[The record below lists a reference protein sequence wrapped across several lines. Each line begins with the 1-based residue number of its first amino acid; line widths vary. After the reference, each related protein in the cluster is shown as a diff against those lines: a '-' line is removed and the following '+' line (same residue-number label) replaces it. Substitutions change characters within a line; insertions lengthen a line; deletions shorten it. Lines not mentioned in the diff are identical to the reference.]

1 MTNPAAEKTTGKP
14 EHPDKPDDA
23 GPKYFVDIEGT
34 DHEWHKS
41 TITPPEIRVLGGLT
55 GTEPIVEVD
64 LDDNS
69 ERTLPENAVVE
80 LKPGRGFARKVR
92 FKRG

>member
-1 MTNPAAEKTTGKP
+1 MAMTKP
-14 EHPDKPDDA
+14 EAADDD

-34 DHEWHKS
+34 DYDWAQA
-41 TITPPEIRVLGGLT
+41 TISVPEIRVLGNLT

-64 LDDNS
+64 LKDNS
-69 ERTLPENAVVE
+69 ERTLAEDAVID

>member
-1 MTNPAAEKTTGKP
+1 MSVAEHERSKP
-14 EHPDKPDDA
+14 GG

-34 DHEWHKS
+34 DFEWDKGAIS
-41 TITPPEIRVLGGLT
+41 VAELRVLGSLSGP
-55 GTEPIVEVD
+55 EPIVEVD
-64 LDDNS
+64 LEDNS
-69 ERTLPENAVVE
+69 ERTLAEDEIIP